1 MVVWQ
6 DYQNNATNPDI
17 YGSPMNTAGT
27 VETALAIST
36 NTTYIKE
43 RPVIAADSGSCGYMT
58 SWSDNRNSG
67 TTSSDI
73 YAQRVGYPN
82 INNLSPASGFVG
94 TSISINGMNFGADPG
109 AGNRSTATNN
119 VKINGVQVS
128 DADVTSWSDGVIS
141 FAVPTSTTPGTYPV
155 TVTAESWT
163 SNGSNLTVNID
174 TLQVTTISLPNGYQW
189 ITYGSNVSATG
200 GATPYSWTIISGAL
214 PAGVTL
220 NSSSGL
226 ISGDP
231 TSFGTF
237 NFTVQ
242 VTDSAIP
249 TPQTATQ
256 ALSIL
261 IYELTTIAVTPA
273 NPSLTQGQTVQFT
286 ATGTF
291 SDNSTSNISSIVAW
305 GSSNEAVATVNA
317 TGLATGVG
325 LGSVTISAT
334 K

>member
-1 MVVWQ
+1 M
-6 DYQNNATNPDI
+6 
-17 YGSPMNTAGT
+17 S
-27 VETALAIST
+27 
-36 NTTYIKE
+36 
-43 RPVIAADSGSCGYMT
+43 
-58 SWSDNRNSG
+58 
-67 TTSSDI
+67 
-73 YAQRVGYPN
+73 
-82 INNLSPASGFVG
+82 ASG
-94 TSISINGMNFGADPG
+94 
-109 AGNRSTATNN
+109 
-119 VKINGVQVS
+119 
-128 DADVTSWSDGVIS
+128 VTSG
-141 FAVPTSTTPGTYPV
+141 
-155 TVTAESWT
+155 SWT
-163 SNGSNLTVNID
+163 SNGSNLTVNTN
-174 TLQVTTISLPNGYQW
+174 TLQITTTSLPNGYQW

-200 GATPYSWTIISGAL
+200 GTTPYSWTIISGTL

-231 TSFGTF
+231 SSFGTF
-237 NFTVQ
+237 NFTVK
-242 VTDSAIP
+242 VTDSTTP

-261 IYELTTIAVTPA
+261 IYDLTAIAVTPA

-286 ATGTF
+286 ATGTY

-317 TGLATGVG
+317 TGLAIGVG

>member
-1 MVVWQ
+1 
-6 DYQNNATNPDI
+6 
-17 YGSPMNTAGT
+17 
-27 VETALAIST
+27 
-36 NTTYIKE
+36 
-43 RPVIAADSGSCGYMT
+43 
-58 SWSDNRNSG
+58 
-67 TTSSDI
+67 
-73 YAQRVGYPN
+73 
-82 INNLSPASGFVG
+82 
-94 TSISINGMNFGADPG
+94 MNFGADPG

-141 FAVPTSTTPGTYPV
+141 FAIPAGTTPGTYPV

-163 SNGSNLTVNID
+163 SNGSNLTVNAN
-174 TLQVTTISLPNGYQW
+174 TLQITTSSLPNGYQW
-189 ITYGSNVSATG
+189 IAYGSNVSATG

-214 PAGVTL
+214 PAGLTL
-220 NSSSGL
+220 NSASGL

-231 TSFGTF
+231 TFFGTF

-242 VTDSAIP
+242 VTDSTTP

-261 IYELTTIAVTPA
+261 IYELTTIAVTPV
-273 NPSLTQGQTVQFT
+273 NPTLTEGQTVQFT
-286 ATGTF
+286 ATGTY

-305 GSSNEAVATVNA
+305 GTSDGAVATVNS